1 MIDATHN
8 AILCRYGEIAL
19 KGNNRSTFERALVT
33 GMKRVLS
40 GIEDLRYI
48 RERGRILLHR
58 KNFTAF
64 TAAHENLIAEGL
76 HRVFGLQSYS
86 MGYMVESNLE
96 AIEKIIGDT
105 LPQHY
110 GQELQAGN
118 GPVTYRMRARRANKF
133 FPLRSQELEIHFADL
148 LLPQYD
154 NLKLDLDNAT
164 ISIGVEVRENWTFVH
179 YGKIP
184 GPGGLPVGASAPVL
198 VLLSGGIDSPGAAY
212 LAMKRGS
219 HTNFLTFH
227 SAPYTPPETI
237 DKVCGIVQVINRFQK
252 PGLLLACNLVAAQK
266 IIRDRTTEKYRT
278 VLYRRLMMRV
288 ASRLATEIGDRA
300 LVTGDCLAQ
309 VASQTVQ
316 NLEVINNATDRLI
329 LRPLIGYDKTE
340 SMALARR
347 VGTLKLSEIQCA
359 DSCTVFAPSNP
370 ATNATLNVIH
380 KQESRMDTD
389 ELLEL
394 ALAGVTVINPTNV
407 ETSPFRFNRTK
418 ETQLTSAASPPTS

>member
-1 MIDATHN
+1 MSDARHN

-19 KGNNRSTFERALVT
+19 KGNNRGTFERALVT
-33 GMKRVLS
+33 ALKRALS
-40 GIEDLRYI
+40 DIEDLRYI

-58 KNFTAF
+58 KSFATF
-64 TAAHENLIAEGL
+64 TAAHDDLVAEGL
-76 HRVFGLQSYS
+76 RQVFGLQSYS
-86 MGYMVESNLE
+86 LGYMVESNLE
-96 AIEKIIGDT
+96 AIEKIVGDT
-105 LPQHY
+105 MPRHY

-118 GPVTYRMRARRANKF
+118 GPVTYRMRARRAYKL

-148 LLPQYD
+148 LLPKYD
-154 NLKLDLDNAT
+154 NLKLNLDNAT

-179 YGKIP
+179 YDKMP
-184 GPGGLPVGASAPVL
+184 GPGGLPVGSSAPVL

-227 SAPYTPPETI
+227 SAPYTPPEII
-237 DKVCGIVQVINRFQK
+237 DKVCGIVRVINRFQK

-300 LVTGDCLAQ
+300 LVTGDCLGQ

-370 ATNATLNVIH
+370 ATNSTLNVIH
-380 KQESRMDTD
+380 KQESRMDVD
-389 ELLEL
+389 ELLGL
-394 ALAGVTVINPTNV
+394 ALADVTVVNPANG
-407 ETSPFRFNRTK
+407 ETSPFRFHSTE
-418 ETQLTSAASPPTS
+418 ETPVTSSASSSAP